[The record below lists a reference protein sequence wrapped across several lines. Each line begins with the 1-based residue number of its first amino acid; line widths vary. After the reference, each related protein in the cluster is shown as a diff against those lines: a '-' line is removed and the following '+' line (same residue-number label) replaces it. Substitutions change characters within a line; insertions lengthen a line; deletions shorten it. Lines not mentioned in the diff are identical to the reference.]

1 MGFREFLII
10 FHDIFGAELT
20 QILDDGFLWSGRVTV
35 RNQRAGKS
43 QMELNDPNPGSLPE
57 IPRNHISPS
66 RPYLILGIWQC
77 WRYPRTGKML
87 NSCLAESEFRKNF
100 CGTSYAA
107 PNAPNMTPKSHA
119 RARFHNPKCVH
130 TPAKTMKFGNCTWRK
145 VTFITISYN
154 NCYPLSRVTRIAKI
168 QFLNT
173 LMAV

>member
-1 MGFREFLII
+1 MKLP
-10 FHDIFGAELT
+10 
-20 QILDDGFLWSGRVTV
+20 QISWHL
-35 RNQRAGKS
+35 
-43 QMELNDPNPGSLPE
+43 
-57 IPRNHISPS
+57 SPS
-66 RPYLILGIWQC
+66 SHEIALFQKVTWDSVTKFGHAPQTLILGIWQC

-130 TPAKTMKFGNCTWRK
+130 TPAKTKKFGNCTWRK

-154 NCYPLSRVTRIAKI
+154 NRYRVSRVTRIAEI
-168 QFLNT
+168 RFLNT